1 MSGPF
6 KLKSGNTTQFK
17 QMGSSPGK
25 QITEEEHQKQVVD
38 DYVQVPYS
46 RKYSEGENGESE
58 KGLMKREW
66 KALPKTDKKASLK
79 TQSKEALEGLVQGG
93 KIGLKPKTESKI
105 QVPPKSHPVTPPE
118 APREDTLKGKTQFES
133 DIQPVSNILSKGLG
147 ILKKVYIDNP
157 KKLIKE
163 GIKKREGRRKKVVEY
178 FTKR

>member
-38 DYVQVPYS
+38 DYVPVPYS
-46 RKYSEGENGESE
+46 RKHSEGKSGESE
-58 KGLMKREW
+58 KGIMKREG
-66 KALPKTDKKASLK
+66 KALPK

-133 DIQPVSNILSKGLG
+133 DIQPV
-147 ILKKVYIDNP
+147 
-157 KKLIKE
+157 
-163 GIKKREGRRKKVVEY
+163 
-178 FTKR
+178 

>member
-38 DYVQVPYS
+38 DYVPVPYS
-46 RKYSEGENGESE
+46 RKYSEGENGKSE
-58 KGLMKREW
+58 KGLMKREG
-66 KALPKTDKKASLK
+66 KALPK

-93 KIGLKPKTESKI
+93 KIGLKPQTKSKI

-157 KKLIKE
+157 KKLTKE

-178 FTKR
+178 ITKR